1 MGHPVSKQIYFT
13 KSHLATPSTYTFKF
27 SIGDI
32 ATGGDL
38 LTNKVWEEEK
48 SKYLTYFFAA
58 SFIRA

>member
-38 LTNKVWEEEK
+38 LTNYGKKIKGE
-48 SKYLTYFFAA
+48 YLTYFFAA

>member
-1 MGHPVSKQIYFT
+1 M
-13 KSHLATPSTYTFKF
+13 LF
-27 SIGDI
+27 SFLFITAGDI
-32 ATGGDL
+32 EIGGDL